1 MAKNWQLS
9 MPNEMAEKVGDLYF
23 KMNRNGMGKM
33 VVLYDPN
40 AAAFENRAMIE
51 EGWRQDQRVAEAVQA
66 LMNGEEVDESV

>member
-1 MAKNWQLS
+1 

-40 AAAFENRAMIE
+40 AAAFKNRAMIE

-66 LMNGEEVDESV
+66 LMNVEEVDESV